1 MKINKEIAEV
11 AWKSPMELK
20 DDENVSVMIHEIAEH
35 VLESGFDEIL
45 NVNPGDGFGYTSYKL
60 YFNK

>member
-20 DDENVSVMIHEIAEH
+20 DDENVSIMIHEITEH
-35 VLESGFDEIL
+35 LLESGFDEIL